1 MKTGYWLLLES
12 SEWLLS
18 LITNWSFKTTHLHL
32 PMKSHIFFFLQQI
45 TCCYLVYR
53 HATQPVRSYFPNQG
67 LNTPNQGFNC
77 GALAMRARSPNHWS
91 IREFLAVAF
100 KNQFESLISPAPSF
114 PTVLEQSI
122 NQSSCPAVSLFLSSP
137 KAADC
142 TSPTQLS
149 TCWCFLLQLWTKIK
163 VQNQCFHS

>member
-77 GALAMRARSPNHWS
+77 GALAMRARSPNHSS
-91 IREFLAVAF
+91 IREFLAVAAAAAAA
-100 KNQFESLISPAPSF
+100 KSL
-114 PTVLEQSI
+114 Q
-122 NQSSCPAVSLFLSSP
+122 SCPTLCDPIDGSP
-137 KAADC
+137 PG
-142 TSPTQLS
+142 SPVPGI
-149 TCWCFLLQLWTKIK
+149 LQARTLEWVAISFSNARKWK
-163 VQNQCFHS
+163 VKVKTLNHVRL